1 MSILKNKNLCI
12 LDIETTGFEPENS
25 EIIEIFILKVSNSE
39 IIDEFYSLFKP
50 KDQINNS
57 EIHGITDLKVKNA
70 PLFKDKNDMIEKM
83 KNAKPTY
90 LASNEMEFMSNT
102 DAGDIL
108 NSDNPIKL
116 AKPHRKRKIV
126 CQIRRNLL
134 FSVPMRLVMMFLLTQ
149 LKKVKSSHFLG
160 GFSRLPGVIFD
171 Q

>member
-70 PLFKDKNDMIEKM
+70 PLFKDKNDEIVDFIGDSVIIGHNLENFDLQFLNHYLNTEL
-83 KNAKPTY
+83 KN
-90 LASNEMEFMSNT
+90 EFIDTLHLS
-102 DAGDIL
+102 
-108 NSDNPIKL
+108 
-116 AKPHRKRKIV
+116 R
-126 CQIRRNLL
+126 
-134 FSVPMRLVMMFLLTQ
+134 SV
-149 LKKVKSSHFLG
+149 LG
-160 GFSRLPGVIFD
+160 LSLIHI
-171 Q
+171 